1 MPKRTDIHKVLI
13 IGSGPII
20 IGQACEFDYSGTQA
34 CKALKK
40 LGYEIVLV
48 NSNPATIMTDPE
60 TADVTYIEPLN
71 VDRLEQII
79 AKERPDALL
88 PNLGGQ
94 SGLNLCAEL
103 NKKGILDKYNVKV
116 IGVQVDAIERG
127 EDRIEFKK
135 TMDKLGIEMARS
147 EVAYSV
153 DEALSIAD
161 KLGYPVVL
169 RPAYTMGGAGGGL
182 VYNKEELK
190 TVCARGLQASLVGQV
205 LVEESILGWEELELE
220 VVRDAENNIIT
231 VCFIE
236 NIDPL
241 GVHTGDSFCS
251 APMLTISEE
260 CQKRLQEQ
268 AYKIV
273 ESVQVI
279 GGTNVQ
285 FAHDPVSDRIIVIEI
300 NPRTSRSS
308 ALASKATGFPIALV
322 SAMLASGLTL
332 KDIPC
337 GKYGT
342 LDKYVPDG
350 DYVVIKFARWAFEKF
365 KGVED
370 KLGTQMRAVGEVMS
384 IGKTYKEAFQK
395 AIRSLET
402 GRYGLGHAKN
412 FDTMTKEQLLQL
424 LITPSSERHFIM
436 YEALRKGASVDEIFE
451 ITKVKTYFI
460 EQMKELVEEEEELL
474 KSKGKLPSDNLL
486 IKAKKD
492 GFSDKYLSQLLEI
505 PEEDIRNHRIE
516 LGVEEAWEGVHVS
529 GTENNA
535 YYYSTYNAPDKNP
548 VNTDKQKIMIL
559 GGGPNRIGQGIEF
572 DYCCVHA
579 AIALK
584 KLGFETI
591 IVNCNPETVST
602 DYDTSDKLYFEP
614 LTLEDVLSIYKK
626 EKPLGVIAQF
636 GGQTPL
642 NLAAELE
649 KNGVR
654 ILGTSPSVIDLAED
668 RDLFRDMMDKLEIPM
683 PESGMATTVDEAI
696 SIAEKIGYPVM
707 VRPSY
712 VLGGRGMEVV
722 YDNESMTEYMKAA
735 VGVTPD
741 RPILIDRFLNH
752 ALECEADAISDGTNA
767 FVPAVMEHIE
777 LAGVHS
783 GDSACIIPSVH
794 ITPEN
799 VETIKEYTRKIAEE
813 MHVKGLM
820 NMQYAIENGKVYVLE
835 ANPRAS
841 RTVPLVSKVCN
852 IRMVPLAT
860 EIITAELTGRP
871 SPVPELKEQNIPN
884 YGVKEAAFPFN
895 MFQEV
900 DPVLGPEMRSTG
912 EVLGLSRSYGEAFF
926 KAQEAV
932 QSKLPL
938 EGTVLI
944 SVNAKDRPE
953 VPEIARS
960 LSEDGFKIIA
970 TGSTYDLI
978 SSSGIPAEKV
988 KKLYEGRPNI
998 LDMITNGDIQLII
1011 NSPVGKESV
1020 HDDSYLR
1027 KAAIKAKI
1035 PYMTTIAAAKATAD
1049 GIHYVKTHERSE
1061 VKSLQTLHSE
1071 ITDK

>member
-1 MPKRTDIHKVLI
+1 MSKRTDIHKVLI

-34 CKALKK
+34 CKALRK

-71 VDRLEQII
+71 VERLEQII

-94 SGLNLCAEL
+94 SGLNLCSEL
-103 NKKGILDKYNVKV
+103 AQAGILDKYNVKV

-135 TMDKLGIEMARS
+135 SMDALGIDMARS
-147 EVAYSV
+147 QVAYSV
-153 DEALSIAD
+153 EEGLAIAD
-161 KLGYPVVL
+161 ELGYPVVL

-190 TVCARGLQASLVGQV
+190 TVMARGLQASLVGQV

-220 VVRDAENNIIT
+220 VVRDEEGNMIT

-260 CQKRLQEQ
+260 VQKRLQE
-268 AYKIV
+268 KSHKV
-273 ESVQVI
+273 VDSVKVI
-279 GGTNVQ
+279 GGCNVQ
-285 FAHDPVSDRIIVIEI
+285 WAHDPKTDRDIIIEI

-322 SAMLASGLTL
+322 SAMLAAGLTL

-342 LDKYVPDG
+342 LDKYVPNG

-402 GRYGLGHAKN
+402 GRYGLGHAKD
-412 FDTMTKEQLLQL
+412 FDTKSKEELLKM

-436 YEALRKGASVDEIFE
+436 YEALRKGATVEEINE
-451 ITKVKTYFI
+451 ITKVKTWFI
-460 EQMKELVEEEEELL
+460 EQMKELVEEEEALIAN
-474 KSKGKLPSDNLL
+474 KGSLPSDDKL
-486 IKAKKD
+486 ITAKKD
-492 GFSDKYLSQLLEI
+492 GFSDKYLSQILEVS
-505 PEEDIRNHRIE
+505 EDEIRNHRIE

-529 GTENNA
+529 GTENSA
-535 YYYSTYNAPDKNP
+535 YYYSTYNAEDKNP
-548 VNTDKQKIMIL
+548 VSNDKPKIMIL

-579 AIALK
+579 SLALK

-626 EKPLGVIAQF
+626 EKPVGVIAQF

-642 NLAAELE
+642 NLAADLE
-649 KNGVR
+649 KNGVK
-654 ILGTSPSVIDLAED
+654 ILGTSPSIIDLAED
-668 RDLFRDMMDKLEIPM
+668 RDLFREMMDKLEIPM
-683 PESGMATTVDEAI
+683 PESGMATTVEEALA
-696 SIAEKIGYPVM
+696 IATKIGYPVM

-722 YDNESMTEYMKAA
+722 YDDESLSNYMKAA

-752 ALECEADAISDGTNA
+752 ALECEADAISDGTHA

-783 GDSACIIPSVH
+783 GDSACIIPSAH
-794 ITPEN
+794 ISEEN
-799 VETIKEYTRKIAEE
+799 VQTIKEYTRKIAEE
-813 MHVKGLM
+813 MHVRGLM
-820 NMQYAIENGKVYVLE
+820 KL
-835 ANPRAS
+835 
-841 RTVPLVSKVCN
+841 K
-852 IRMVPLAT
+852 T
-860 EIITAELTGRP
+860 EKYMYWKQIH
-871 SPVPELKEQNIPN
+871 VH
-884 YGVKEAAFPFN
+884 
-895 MFQEV
+895 
-900 DPVLGPEMRSTG
+900 PVL
-912 EVLGLSRSYGEAFF
+912 F
-926 KAQEAV
+926 
-932 QSKLPL
+932 
-938 EGTVLI
+938 
-944 SVNAKDRPE
+944 
-953 VPEIARS
+953 
-960 LSEDGFKIIA
+960 
-970 TGSTYDLI
+970 
-978 SSSGIPAEKV
+978 
-988 KKLYEGRPNI
+988 
-998 LDMITNGDIQLII
+998 
-1011 NSPVGKESV
+1011 
-1020 HDDSYLR
+1020 HWYL
-1027 KAAIKAKI
+1027 K
-1035 PYMTTIAAAKATAD
+1035 
-1049 GIHYVKTHERSE
+1049 YVTSAWYH
-1061 VKSLQTLHSE
+1061 
-1071 ITDK
+1071 